1 MDRFEEKN
9 REEGQIPSSEPAG
22 SVPATETDAVLEP
35 AQPLMQEDAIP
46 APEASAPQTWEG
58 APADPAAQEIPTP
71 AQLPTDGE
79 PVAPEAATY
88 APVQEQPILD
98 WTYGAAKKPAK
109 DKNKKGM
116 GSFFAVFGGVFAA
129 CVLLLALTFWL
140 GDVGFNI
147 TQTVNHERVV
157 YVREDGTVVGKY
169 TPGEV
174 VDQLMDS
181 TVTVVVKGASVSG
194 FGSGFIYSADGYVIT
209 NHHVIDVD
217 GTADVQVMLAS
228 GKVYDATVVG
238 SNKAAD
244 VAVLKINADVPLKPV
259 TIGNSELAL
268 VGEDV
273 VAIGTA
279 VELDYQGTA
288 TFGRISAS
296 SRIVTFSDSNGN
308 ITKRMYVMQ
317 TDTSVNPGNSGG
329 PLVNM
334 DGEVVGVVVMKLMG
348 NSQTYYEGMGFA
360 LPINGVVEIAD
371 AIIENGSFTG
381 VNPIAKGRLLLG
393 VTGHSVVEGYWYN
406 VKEDS
411 IDISMSPVDGY
422 VQMPISGVH
431 VISASAGSGAAGK
444 VQRGDII
451 IKADGLRV
459 TTIEDLIGAVNRRE
473 SGYGVTLTVLRDGRT
488 VDVVVN
494 LSEEPLQ

>member
-1 MDRFEEKN
+1 MDRFEDKSM
-9 REEGQIPSSEPAG
+9 EEGQLPASEPAG
-22 SVPATETDAVLEP
+22 NAPATEANAAWEP
-35 AQPLMQEDAIP
+35 AQPLMQENTAP
-46 APEASAPQTWEG
+46 APETDVSPVQEEYALP
-58 APADPAAQEIPTP
+58 APAVQEIPIP
-71 AQLPTDGE
+71 AEGE
-79 PVAPEAATY
+79 PAAPA
-88 APVQEQPILD
+88 QEQPITD
-98 WTYGAAKKPAK
+98 WTYGGAQKPAK
-109 DKNKKGM
+109 DKKKKGM

-147 TQTVNHERVV
+147 TRTVNHERVV
-157 YVREDGTVVGKY
+157 YVREDGTIVGKY

-174 VDQLMDS
+174 VDQLMES

-209 NHHVIDVD
+209 NHHVVAADSAV
-217 GTADVQVMLAS
+217 DVQVMLSS

-238 SNKAAD
+238 SNEAAD

-259 TIGNSELAL
+259 TVGDSDMAL

-279 VELDYQGTA
+279 VELEYQGTA

-296 SRIVTFSDSNGN
+296 SRIVTFSDSDGT
-308 ITKRMYVMQ
+308 ITKRMYVLQ
-317 TDTSVNPGNSGG
+317 TDTSINPGNSGG
-329 PLVNM
+329 PFVNM

-348 NSQTYYEGMGFA
+348 NSQKYYEGMGFA

-371 AIIENGSFTG
+371 AIIKDGSFTG

-406 VKEDS
+406 IMDES
-411 IDISMSPVDGY
+411 IDISMTPVDGY
-422 VQMPISGVH
+422 VQMPVSGVH
-431 VISASAGSGAAGK
+431 VISTSAGSGAAGK
-444 VQRGDII
+444 LPYGDII

-459 TTIEDLIGAVNRRE
+459 LSIEDLIGAVNRRE
-473 SGYGVTLTVLRDGRT
+473 SGYGVTLTVLRDGRQ